1 MRISVEKPTAAPRS
15 APTSRHSSQVNFR
28 PRLQS
33 QTSQSTVLTNITRS
47 LSSDAKTKTE
57 NILLPIPSI
66 KLDPNGIADTNG
78 KKQPTKKFWEKWAIF
93 FKFDDYLKQ
102 EDILSKIDSVEN
114 ANTISNSSLQDMDEM
129 EFSSSDLVR
138 YMEEVNEDI
147 A

>member
-1 MRISVEKPTAAPRS
+1 MRLSTEKAAAAKS
-15 APTSRHSSQVNFR
+15 APASRHSSQANFR

-33 QTSQSTVLTNITRS
+33 QTSQSTVLTNISRS
-47 LSSDAKTKTE
+47 ISSDTKTKTD

-66 KLDPNGIADTNG
+66 RHDPNGVDVRER
-78 KKQPTKKFWEKWAIF
+78 KREKKFWEKWALF

-102 EDILSKIDSVEN
+102 EDVLSKNDSVEN